1 MELLAAI
8 SDATALFMLW
18 LFVASGLQKI
28 NPANATY
35 FSELIVNFGWNNK
48 SVAGVIIRIIGV
60 IEIGTGIAIIVP
72 SSRANA
78 IFMAIALLFAY
89 LAHMA
94 FQLVQ
99 GHRDLDC
106 GCGGPASQL
115 KMSNH
120 LLFRNA
126 ALIGLAFFCLA
137 PGNTFQTS
145 VWLLSVVVAM
155 IGIVVHQS
163 CEQLI
168 SNAQKLKTLR
178 TY

>member
-1 MELLAAI
+1 MGLFAAI

-18 LFVASGLQKI
+18 LFVATGLQKI
-28 NPANATY
+28 NPANTTY
-35 FSELIVNFGWNNK
+35 FSELIVNFGWSDK
-48 SVAGVIIRIIGV
+48 RFAGVIIKIIGV

-99 GHRDLDC
+99 GRRDLDC
-106 GCGGPASQL
+106 GCGGPTSQL
-115 KMSNH
+115 IMSSH

-137 PGNTFQTS
+137 PGNTFQINS
-145 VWLLSVVVAM
+145 WLLSIVVAVVC
-155 IGIVVHQS
+155 IVVHQS

-168 SNAQKLKTLR
+168 NNAQKLKTLR